1 MLYRRKLLRIAVWRR
16 RTVKQD
22 LLAMIEERMPTFS
35 KGQKQI
41 AGYIL
46 AHYDKAAYLTAA
58 KLGKLVGV
66 SESTV
71 VRFANELQ
79 FEGYPELQDALQKM
93 IRARLTSVQRM
104 EVTNHLIGDGDVLEK
119 VLLSDAEMIRYTM
132 DAIDRRAFQDAVE
145 KISAARRI
153 YIIGVRSSSTLAGFL
168 NFNLRMMFDDV
179 KFVQTTSRSEM
190 FEEIMRIGKEDVMI
204 AISFP
209 RYSKRIVNAVEF
221 ARKAGA
227 DVVALTDSDTS
238 PIAEFANQLLIA
250 YSGIVSYV
258 DSLVAPL
265 SVINALVAALSLDR
279 QEELTVRLKELEN
292 IWDDYEVYEKSD
304 PADRRYIEQ
313 VTSRKARSK
322 KQKEA
327 HG

>member
-1 MLYRRKLLRIAVWRR
+1 
-16 RTVKQD
+16 
-22 LLAMIEERMPTFS
+22 
-35 KGQKQI
+35 
-41 AGYIL
+41 
-46 AHYDKAAYLTAA
+46 
-58 KLGKLVGV
+58 
-66 SESTV
+66 
-71 VRFANELQ
+71 
-79 FEGYPELQDALQKM
+79 
-93 IRARLTSVQRM
+93 
-104 EVTNHLIGDGDVLEK
+104 
-119 VLLSDAEMIRYTM
+119 
-132 DAIDRRAFQDAVE
+132 
-145 KISAARRI
+145 
-153 YIIGVRSSSTLAGFL
+153 
-168 NFNLRMMFDDV
+168 MMFDDV

-190 FEEIMRIGKEDVMI
+190 FEEIMRIGKEDVLI